1 MITYNNE
8 RSVFNYNTL
17 NEGIIFYSYRI
28 DVCCTLCH
36 QERLY
41 RVENC

>member
-1 MITYNNE
+1 MIMIIYNNE

-28 DVCCTLCH
+28 MYVVPCVT
-36 QERLY
+36 RS
-41 RVENC
+41 VSIA